1 MRNRGNS
8 LSWRPNM
15 AGTAL
20 GVVPSQ
26 EFQRR
31 IMNFGGSQPQTL
43 GALNGVPDFFNKRRF
58 SNALK
63 KQLHK
68 QVVPTELNRLD
79 TIRNIGE
86 AKGINTNA
94 SALTPLY
101 KYQGYMDKEVARFM
115 NASDRRH
122 RKLQNRRQR
131 QKRAENTSIIMDR
144 PLG

>member
-15 AGTAL
+15 SGTAL
-20 GVVPSQ
+20 GVVPST

-31 IMNFGGSQPQTL
+31 IMNFGGSEPNTL
-43 GALNGVPDFFNKRRF
+43 GAMNDIPDFFNKRRF

-68 QVVPTELNRLD
+68 QRVPTELNRVD
-79 TIRNIGE
+79 TIRNIGM
-86 AKGINTNA
+86 AKGLNTNA

-101 KYQGYMDKEVARFM
+101 KYQGYMDKEVARFR
-115 NASDRRH
+115 NGSDRRH

-131 QKRAENTSIIMDR
+131 QKLAENNSIIMDR